1 MMFSIFPSSFT
12 RSGYRVLAAILVFL
26 ILQQYLSFRKPVSVS
41 QKYPDEED
49 VPSTCDS
56 LEALDDLFVI
66 LRTGASEAPKKL
78 PVHFST
84 TLRCAPHYAIYS
96 DYEEDIEGHHVYN
109 ALDEIN
115 PDIISTHADFEYY
128 RRLQEK
134 GREAFSSEELEQWS
148 SAKNTNGGRDSP
160 GWRLDKWKFLP
171 LAEKALRQQPDA
183 KWYIFIESDTYMLW
197 QTLLEWLAH
206 FDPSKPHYLGM
217 QMQIGDVVFAY
228 GGGGFAISN
237 PALKMVVAHRRE
249 KLKFYDDLTGAHWAG
264 DCILGKA
271 LADSG
276 VNLLWSFP
284 TLTGDQPSDMNFN
297 SSFGGS
303 NKTPWCYYAA
313 SYHHLPPA
321 EYHKLAK
328 FEQTWNRE
336 NVSRLRHGDVFK
348 HYILPRLSSNLSDWD
363 NLSDVDQGSVTSF
376 DECRNTCE
384 KQLDCVQF
392 SFTDQSCKTSTALIL
407 GHQISKDATPRV
419 MSGWVM
425 ERVKDYIERMD
436 TYCDNQSWILP

>member
-1 MMFSIFPSSFT
+1 MFSVFPASFF

-26 ILQQYLSFRKPVSVS
+26 ILQQYLTFRKPFPVG
-41 QKYPDEED
+41 QKYPDQKD
-49 VPSTCDS
+49 APPTCDS
-56 LEALDDLFVI
+56 LEGLDDLFVI

-84 TLRCAPHYAIYS
+84 TLRCVPHYAIYS

-115 PDIISTHADFEYY
+115 PEIISTHPDFEYY

-134 GREAFSSEELEQWS
+134 GREAFSSEELEKWG

-171 LAEKALRQQPDA
+171 LAEKAFRERPNA

-197 QTLLEWLAH
+197 QTLLEWLSH
-206 FDPSKPHYLGM
+206 FDASEPHYLGM

-237 PALKMVVAHRRE
+237 PALNKVVEHRRE
-249 KLKFYDDLTGAHWAG
+249 NLKFYDDFTGAHWAG
-264 DCILGKA
+264 DCVLGKA
-271 LADSG
+271 LADAG
-276 VNLLWSFP
+276 VKLLWSFP
-284 TLTGDQPSDMNFN
+284 NLAGDQPADMNFN

-303 NKTPWCYYAA
+303 NKTPWCFHAA

-336 NVSRLRHGDVFK
+336 NTSRLRHGDIFK
-348 HYILPRLSSNLSDWD
+348 YYILPQISSNRSDWD
-363 NLSDVDQGSVTSF
+363 NLSDADQGPITSF
-376 DECRNTCE
+376 DECRSICE
-384 KQLDCVQF
+384 SQPDCKQF
-392 SFTDQSCKTSTALIL
+392 SFTEQSCKISTALIL
-407 GHQISKDATPRV
+407 GHRVPEDTTPRI
-419 MSGWVM
+419 MSGWIM
-425 ERVKDYIERMD
+425 ERVKDYPERMD
-436 TYCDNQSWILP
+436 KYCDHQSWILS

>member
-1 MMFSIFPSSFT
+1 MSRLAGLVFRNDLQSTYFSLEIHTSYIHYVCLLCFRETSFYFRIVENSERGLLACPWLNGASSVTSNSVLLVLLLLQLTIQHLSCMMFSIFPSSFT
-12 RSGYRVLAAILVFL
+12 RSGYRVLAVILVFL
-26 ILQQYLSFRKPVSVS
+26 ILQQYLSFRKPVSVG
-41 QKYPDEED
+41 QKYPNKED
-49 VPSTCDS
+49 VPSTCNS

-84 TLRCAPHYAIYS
+84 TLRCVPHYAIYS
-96 DYEEDIEGHHVYN
+96 DYEEDIEGHHIYN

-134 GREAFSSEELEQWS
+134 GREAFSSEELEQWG

-171 LAEKALRQQPDA
+171 LAEKALRHRPDA

-206 FDPSKPHYLGM
+206 FNPSKPHYLGM

-237 PALKMVVAHRRE
+237 PALNMVVAHHRE
-249 KLKFYDDLTGAHWAG
+249 NLKFYDDLTGAHWAG

-276 VNLLWSFP
+276 VNLLWSF
-284 TLTGDQPSDMNFN
+284 
-297 SSFGGS
+297 
-303 NKTPWCYYAA
+303 
-313 SYHHLPPA
+313 
-321 EYHKLAK
+321 
-328 FEQTWNRE
+328 
-336 NVSRLRHGDVFK
+336 RL
-348 HYILPRLSSNLSDWD
+348 
-363 NLSDVDQGSVTSF
+363 
-376 DECRNTCE
+376 
-384 KQLDCVQF
+384 
-392 SFTDQSCKTSTALIL
+392 
-407 GHQISKDATPRV
+407 
-419 MSGWVM
+419 
-425 ERVKDYIERMD
+425 
-436 TYCDNQSWILP
+436 